1 MVHKTCFEEGCTKHP
16 SFNVEGATR
25 LYCKTHKLQG
35 MVDVKNKTC
44 VEIDCDIRAYY
55 NNEGESIGIYCKKH
69 KKQDMIDVK
78 SIKCIEVGCQ
88 FQPSYNNR
96 DKKALYCKIHKKND
110 MVDVRSIKCFE
121 DGCSTRAN
129 YNIKGAIRGLYCKI
143 HKKPNMEDV
152 INNRCQSDWCF
163 TIVTNKK
170 YDGYCLHC
178 YINLFPDKPV
188 SHNYKTKEFA
198 VVEHIKSNFP
208 NVDWIADKQV
218 SNGCSRR
225 RPDLLLDLGGQVLIV
240 EVDENSHNTYDCS
253 CENKRIMEL
262 SQDMGHRPIVFIR
275 FNPDKYIKNGEIITS
290 CWGVN
295 KTGICVVKKSKEWD
309 SRLDILCRQI
319 DYWINPENITDKTVE
334 IIQLYYDV

>member
-110 MVDVRSIKCFE
+110 MVDVRSI
-121 DGCSTRAN
+121 N
-129 YNIKGAIRGLYCKI
+129 
-143 HKKPNMEDV
+143 
-152 INNRCQSDWCF
+152 
-163 TIVTNKK
+163 
-170 YDGYCLHC
+170 GYCLHC

-188 SHNYKTKEFA
+188 SRNYKTKEFA
-198 VVEHIKSNFP
+198 VVDHIKSNFL

-240 EVDENSHNTYDCS
+240 EVDENSHNTYYN
-253 CENKRIMEL
+253 EFK
-262 SQDMGHRPIVFIR
+262 
-275 FNPDKYIKNGEIITS
+275 
-290 CWGVN
+290 
-295 KTGICVVKKSKEWD
+295 
-309 SRLDILCRQI
+309 
-319 DYWINPENITDKTVE
+319 
-334 IIQLYYDV
+334 